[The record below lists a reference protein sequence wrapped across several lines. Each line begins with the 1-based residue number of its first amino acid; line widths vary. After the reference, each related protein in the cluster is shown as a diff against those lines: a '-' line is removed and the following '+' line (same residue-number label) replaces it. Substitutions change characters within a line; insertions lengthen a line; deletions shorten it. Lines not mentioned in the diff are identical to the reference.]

1 MSDYTDYENNL
12 AFAPTSA
19 DDLNEQ
25 SRKSDVLVAALEK
38 CEKLEK
44 QLKIAVEI
52 LEVIS
57 THTIFCDEDIEE
69 QVAMVYNWSSEA
81 LKDIEELNNDKAN

>member
-1 MSDYTDYENNL
+1 MPSDYLDYEKNL

-25 SRKSDVLVAALEK
+25 KRESDVLIAALEK

-44 QLKIAVEI
+44 QLKIAVE
-52 LEVIS
+52 
-57 THTIFCDEDIEE
+57 TITALAI
-69 QVAMVYNWSSEA
+69 VGKYSIAIEA
-81 LKDIEELNNDKAN
+81 LQQIKELDK